1 MPSRSAPDLDW
12 LTCRQ
17 VADALQMHIRTVRRW
32 AGTDPEMPVK
42 RIGQAGGGIRIH
54 RSFVEQRLGKSP
66 AEPTA

>member
-1 MPSRSAPDLDW
+1 
-12 LTCRQ
+12 
-17 VADALQMHIRTVRRW
+17 MHIRTVRRW

-66 AEPTA
+66 AEPTV